1 MQQDALTLD
10 VVRAGNDNLFRSDIF
25 SQTVAT
31 LIGKPIE
38 IYNTTG
44 AIGAA
49 RAAGIE
55 NKSINDYSQSVASMD
70 FVSEVLP
77 IKEKQAYIEAYH
89 KWKQELTRALNNL
102 N

>member
-1 MQQDALTLD
+1 
-10 VVRAGNDNLFRSDIF
+10 
-25 SQTVAT
+25 
-31 LIGKPIE
+31 
-38 IYNTTG
+38 
-44 AIGAA
+44 
-49 RAAGIE
+49 
-55 NKSINDYSQSVASMD
+55 MD